1 MRIDV
6 FTHILPR
13 AYREKVLG
21 ILRARGD
28 QTAADYELMLGMDPT
43 LTDLDERFEFMDGI
57 GDDYR
62 QVLVMAHTSAEH
74 EAPDV
79 AVDLAQT
86 GNEELREIVAAHP
99 DRFAGWAAQTAL
111 QAGDDNLELVRRAID
126 GGALGAQIYTSIQGG
141 ALDRPEYEPFFA
153 LMAELDRPIWIHPN
167 RTVQWSDYPLVEPES
182 KFGLYSRLGWPT
194 DTAVA
199 MCRIVFA
206 GYLERWPNLKI
217 IVHHSGGTIPM
228 LAGRVKSMPFTTPG
242 SGESVHDRLSKP
254 ILEYLKQFYADTANF
269 GNPIALRAALEF
281 FGADHVLFGSDFG
294 FSPTFLPETLDD
306 IEQVVTDE
314 ELKRK
319 LYEGNARRLLRLGE
333 VPAAA

>member
-1 MRIDV
+1 MRIDA
-6 FTHILPR
+6 FTHILPT

-28 QTAADYELMLGMDPT
+28 QSAADYEFMLGIDPT
-43 LTDLDERFEFMDGI
+43 LTDLDERFRFMDRFGT
-57 GDDYR
+57 DYR

-74 EAPDV
+74 EPPDV

-86 GNEELREIVAAHP
+86 GNDDLRELVAAHP
-99 DRFAGWAAQTAL
+99 ERFAGWVAQTAL
-111 QAGDDNLELVRRAID
+111 QAGEQNLDVVRRAID
-126 GGALGAQIYTSIQGG
+126 QGALGAQVYTSIQGHP
-141 ALDRPEYEPFFA
+141 LDRPEYEPFFA

-167 RTVQWSDYPLVEPES
+167 RTVKWSDYPETEPES
-182 KFGLYSRLGWPT
+182 RFAMYSRLGWPT

-199 MCRIVFA
+199 MCRLVYT
-206 GYLERWPNLKI
+206 GYLERWPDLKI

-228 LAGRVKSMPFTTPG
+228 LAGRAKRAPASEG
-242 SGESVHDRLSKP
+242 QLGESVEDRLSKP
-254 ILEYLKQFYADTANF
+254 VIEYLKQFYADTANF

-281 FGADHVLFGSDFG
+281 FGPEHVLFGSDFG

-306 IEQVVTDE
+306 IEEVATDE
-314 ELKRK
+314 DLKRM

-333 VPAAA
+333 VAAAT